1 MFVKQILKSNREYFP
16 MNYNLSILL
25 LLITVPILIHD
36 IPLIASLDSKQ
47 LLKLIRWLPIILS
60 IFESDKKWLET
71 ILKIIIILLED

>member
-1 MFVKQILKSNREYFP
+1 VKQILKSNREYFP

>member
-1 MFVKQILKSNREYFP
+1 MKQILKSNREYFP

>member
-1 MFVKQILKSNREYFP
+1 MKQILKSNREHFP

-36 IPLIASLDSKQ
+36 IPLIAGLDSKQ